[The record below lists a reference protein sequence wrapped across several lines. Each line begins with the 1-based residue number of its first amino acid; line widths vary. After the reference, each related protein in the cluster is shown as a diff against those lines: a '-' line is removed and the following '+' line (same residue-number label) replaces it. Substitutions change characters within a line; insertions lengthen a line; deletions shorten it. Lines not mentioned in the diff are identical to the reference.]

1 MRTVLFTTALLTVL
15 GLGACAD
22 HASSVV
28 ALESPTPPISPPDD
42 QTVAQPPNGSSN
54 PGGGNPGGGTGFNP
68 GGGTGG
74 GPGGNEPGN
83 GGGNPPGGG
92 GSPVPEP
99 GTMLLVGTGLAGAAF
114 LRRRRQPKV
123 ES

>member
-1 MRTVLFTTALLTVL
+1 MRTALLTTALITFL

-22 HASSVV
+22 HTSSVV
-28 ALESPTPPISPPDD
+28 ALESPTPPVNPPDD
-42 QTVAQPPNGSSN
+42 QTVAEPSNTGS
-54 PGGGNPGGGTGFNP
+54 NPGGGTGFNP
-68 GGGTGG
+68 GGGPGSG

-83 GGGNPPGGG
+83 GGGNPPGG

-114 LRRRRQPKV
+114 LRRRKQQPKV
-123 ES
+123 VES